1 VKGSAA
7 LAMESASGQR
17 IHVLPRL
24 LLLHFP
30 VPHGRAEIV
39 AETMAGRSS
48 WRPAGQRRAERI
60 CHAMTF
66 QAPGRRGAAG
76 RGRQAHAREAAEVQ
90 ASIAATT
97 CARAHQIL
105 LDAFLPVCVQEMW
118 NLVSA
123 PQLTVMHKC
132 RYSTQGKML
141 HEMDKD
147 YK

>member
-1 VKGSAA
+1 VQGSAA

-17 IHVLPRL
+17 IHVLRHL

-39 AETMAGRSS
+39 ADTMAGRSS

-66 QAPGRRGAAG
+66 QAPGQRGAAG
-76 RGRQAHAREAAEVQ
+76 RGRQAHAWEAAEVQ
-90 ASIAATT
+90 ASIAAAT

-105 LDAFLPVCVQEMW
+105 LDAFLPVCARDVESCLSSAADSHAQVQI
-118 NLVSA
+118 
-123 PQLTVMHKC
+123 
-132 RYSTQGKML
+132 
-141 HEMDKD
+141 
-147 YK
+147 